1 MLAKTIKYTDYDG
14 NDRSE
19 VFYFNFTPNEA
30 STFMFK
36 WAPKEDFQ
44 DMINRLMQN
53 NDRDVM
59 WNLFTDLILTSV
71 GEKSSDGRRFI
82 KKAPDGT
89 PFSEIFSQMPAYD
102 ELLEELVNTPGTI
115 REFMTNLLPKKY
127 QGDAERRFD
136 EVEKTGSLS
145 SAV

>member
-1 MLAKTIKYTDYDG
+1 MLTKTIKYTDYDG

-19 VFYFNFTPNEA
+19 EFYFNFTPNEA
-30 STFMFK
+30 SSFMFK

-44 DMINRLMQN
+44 EFVNRVARN

-59 WNLFTDLILTSV
+59 WNLFTDLILSSV
-71 GEKSSDGRRFI
+71 GEKSADGRRFI

-89 PFSEIFSQMPAYD
+89 PFADVFSQMPAYD
-102 ELLEELVNTPGTI
+102 ELLEELINTPGTI

-127 QGDAERRFD
+127 QVEANKRFD
-136 EVEKTGSLS
+136 EVENTGSLF